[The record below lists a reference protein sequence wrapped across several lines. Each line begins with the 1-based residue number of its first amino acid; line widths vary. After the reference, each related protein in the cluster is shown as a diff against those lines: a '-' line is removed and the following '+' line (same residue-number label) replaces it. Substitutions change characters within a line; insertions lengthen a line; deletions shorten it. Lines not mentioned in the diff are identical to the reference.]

1 MDQAGPQASRPVSA
15 PADTSRFAALLT
27 ALFCAAALAGAARHE
42 IWRDEA
48 QAWLLARDSATPWAL
63 LANMRYEGHPA
74 LWHLILWLLTRF
86 THQVFAMQALHA
98 GLATAG
104 VYVMARHAPLGRVQK
119 LLFAAGYFTLFEYGL
134 IARAYVLGVGLLW
147 TFCALHPR
155 RRERLPALGCV
166 LALLANT
173 SIYGLLLALALA
185 ALLFTERTGARRR
198 WPFLVFAGSCALAIV
213 QMLPA
218 SDAVHAGWIH
228 DPGAARVGNI
238 LRGAW
243 RACVPLPSL
252 AAPRFWDTNLL
263 QDFASGDVMLA
274 ASLLVLGLG
283 ALALLPRA
291 RAFLFYAMGSAALLA
306 FGLLKFAGG
315 LRHQGHLCLALLAG
329 LWLFAREPDSPPW
342 SARVRRWRRW
352 SDAIRAPLLWG
363 LLGAQAVAGCYAYV
377 SDWRR
382 PFSQTK
388 AAAAWLSSG
397 DLSRLP
403 LYVDGGWLGPPLSAH
418 LDRPVFHLDDERW
431 GSFAIWRPTT
441 AARRYRPAGL
451 LTRLQGQLAKSPD
464 DPALLLLNRPPDA
477 LPPGLTLTEIARFTG
492 GIVGEEDCYLYRA
505 RLTGAGR

>member
-1 MDQAGPQASRPVSA
+1 MDQVSARTTHPVSA
-15 PADTSRFAALLT
+15 PPDTSRFAALLT
-27 ALFCAAALAGAARHE
+27 AIFCAAALAGAARHE

-74 LWHLILWLLTRF
+74 LWHLILWLLARI

-104 VYVMARHAPLGRVQK
+104 VYVMARHAPLGRLQK

-134 IARAYVLGVGLLW
+134 IARAYVLGVALLW
-147 TFCALHPR
+147 TYCALHPR
-155 RRERLPALGCV
+155 RRERLFALSIV

-173 SIYGLLLALALA
+173 SVYGLLLALALS
-185 ALLFTERTGARRR
+185 ALLFPERTGARRR
-198 WPFLVFAGSCALAIV
+198 WPLLVFAVGCALAIA
-213 QMLPA
+213 QMHPA
-218 SDAVHAGWIH
+218 SDAMHAGWNH
-228 DPGAARVGNI
+228 DPGAAQVSNV
-238 LRGAW
+238 LRGVW
-243 RACVPLPSL
+243 RSCVPLPSL

-263 QDFASGDVMLA
+263 QDIASGDVMLA
-274 ASLLVLGLG
+274 SALLVLGLG
-283 ALALLPRA
+283 ALALLPRP
-291 RAFLFYAMGSAALLA
+291 RAFLFYAMGTTALLA
-306 FGLLKFAGG
+306 FSLFKFAGG
-315 LRHQGHLCLALLAG
+315 LRHQGHLCLVLLAG
-329 LWLFAREPDSPPW
+329 LWLFAGEPDSPSW

-352 SDAIRAPLLWG
+352 SDAIRSPLLWG
-363 LLGAQAVAGCYAYV
+363 LLSAQAIAGCYAYV

-388 AAAAWLSSG
+388 AAAAFLSSG

-418 LDRPVFHLDDERW
+418 LDRPVFHLDDGHW

-441 AARRYRPAGL
+441 TARRYRPAGL
-451 LTRLQGQLAKSPD
+451 LTCLQDQLVKSPD
-464 DPALLLLNRPPDA
+464 GPALLLINRPPDA

-492 GIVGEEDCYLYRA
+492 GIVGEEDCYIYRA
-505 RLTGAGR
+505 RLTDAGK

>member
-1 MDQAGPQASRPVSA
+1 MDQVSSQASRSVSA
-15 PADTSRFAALLT
+15 PPDMSRFAALLA

-74 LWHLILWLLTRF
+74 LWHLLLWLITRI

-134 IARAYVLGVGLLW
+134 IARAYVLGGALLW

-155 RRERLPALGCV
+155 RRERLLALSII

-173 SIYGLLLALALA
+173 SVYGLILALALA
-185 ALLFTERTGARRR
+185 AILFPERTGAQRR
-198 WPFLVFAGSCALAIV
+198 WPLLVFAIGCALAIA
-213 QMLPA
+213 QMHPA
-218 SDAVHAGWIH
+218 PDAVHAGWGH
-228 DPGAARVGNI
+228 DLGAARARNV
-238 LRGAW
+238 LRGVW
-243 RACVPLPSL
+243 RGYVPLPSL
-252 AAPRFWDTNLL
+252 ATFRFWDTNLL

-274 ASLLVLGLG
+274 SALLVLGLG
-283 ALALLPRA
+283 TLALLPRA
-291 RAFLFYAMGSAALLA
+291 RALLFYAMGTAALLA
-306 FGLLKFAGG
+306 FSLLKFGGG
-315 LRHQGHLCLALLAG
+315 LRHQGHLCLVLLAG
-329 LWLFAREPDSPPW
+329 LWLFAHEPDSLPW

-363 LLGAQAVAGCYAYV
+363 LLSAQAIAGCYAFV

-388 AAAAWLSSG
+388 AAAACLSSG
-397 DLSRLP
+397 ELSQLP
-403 LYVDGGWLGPPLSAH
+403 IYVDGGLLGPSLSAH
-418 LDRPVFHLDDERW
+418 LDRPVFHLDDGRW
-431 GSFAIWRPTT
+431 GSFGIWRPATT
-441 AARRYRPAGL
+441 ARRYRPAGL
-451 LTRLQGQLAKSPD
+451 LARLQTQLATSPD
-464 DPALLLLNRPPDA
+464 GPALLLLNRPPGV
-477 LPPGLTLTEIARFTG
+477 LPAGLTLTEIARFTG

-505 RLTGAGR
+505 ALANAIK